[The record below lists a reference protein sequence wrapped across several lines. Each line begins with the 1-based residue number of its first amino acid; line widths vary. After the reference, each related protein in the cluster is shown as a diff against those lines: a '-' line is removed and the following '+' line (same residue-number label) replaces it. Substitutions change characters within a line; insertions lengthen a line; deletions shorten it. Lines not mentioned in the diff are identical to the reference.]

1 MLHGK
6 TLAVVH
12 LKMKCKTCGKN
23 ADSEYCFAHKARKP
37 LSSGKGLS
45 SKMSVIS
52 SIKAKNVHNAGHN
65 QQRDMFLSI
74 WKKRKHHSEVSGAYL
89 GKEPMSTY
97 FHHILPK
104 EKYPDAC
111 LDEENANVFETPG
124 EYTIY
129 HFALEN
135 ADYYMNYGVFAN
147 GLLVESSSKRYM
159 IECSQMVLMP

>member
-1 MLHGK
+1 
-6 TLAVVH
+6 V
-12 LKMKCKTCGKN
+12 KCKTCGKN

-65 QQRDMFLSI
+65 QQRDMFMDI
-74 WKKRKHHSEVSGAYL
+74 WKKRKHYSEVSGVYL

-111 LDEENANVFETPG
+111 LDEENIILLTLEEHSNV
-124 EYTIY
+124 
-129 HFALEN
+129 EN
-135 ADYYMNYGVFAN
+135 DMYRYEEVNKRRN
-147 GLLVESSSKRYM
+147 HLLTKYERS
-159 IECSQMVLMP
+159 